1 MMKKRKRWALK
12 VDSYSKMIV
21 WFLDG
26 NIRTFYSLDWK
37 SSHSPTRDRRVGIER
52 LRRKITDYMPSASKI
67 KVYDLASDHLI
78 AHYQENEMIITL
90 H

>member
-1 MMKKRKRWALK
+1 MRKRKGWALK

-37 SSHSPTRDRRVGIER
+37 SSHSPTKDRTVGIER
-52 LRRKITDYMPSASKI
+52 LRRKMTDYAPKSRKI
-67 KVYDLASDHLI
+67 KIYDLASDRLI
-78 AHYQENEMIITL
+78 AHYEENEMIITL